1 MRNMGEHDL
10 IASVEKHSGMS
21 HGDAANAVKAV
32 LDALRSSSSSALVL
46 RKVEGKVAP
55 IEQRKIIHL
64 CG

>member
-1 MRNMGEHDL
+1 MGEHDL
-10 IASVEKHSGMS
+10 IASVEKHAGMS
-21 HGDAANAVKAV
+21 RDDAAKAVNAV
-32 LDALRSSSSSALVL
+32 LGALRSSGGSAMVL